1 MKKTLSI
8 LFVIFSQLFFA
19 QSDCPTALAVCGN
32 SDLSYT
38 PSGPGNILEDL
49 GGCLTGDEHYSVWY
63 TFTASTSGTLT
74 FLITPNAQADY
85 DWAVYGPNKQCSN
98 LGAPIRC
105 SYASTASGILTGL
118 NMTATDTTEGA
129 GGDGF
134 CQYLDVVAGET
145 YYLVVDNF
153 SANANG
159 FVLTWGGTATLSSP
173 FTSTIQPNPFIP
185 PGNPSTTPNTP
196 NEVVICTDPAVFDF
210 NTLSDGIINGNPNFV
225 VSYHYNANDALTGNN
240 PITNP
245 ITVNTTD
252 IYYYSI
258 SYSDPNNPN
267 SPISKCKQTGT
278 FKFIQGN
285 IVANDVTLMACNNNS
300 MGTAIFDLTSANVF
314 NDPTAIFQY
323 YPSMFDLNAGTNEI
337 TVPTN
342 YLSSSGSVFVK
353 VTTLQGCSD
362 IAEITLSLYSVV
374 VVTEATLRSCFIESN
389 PATASFNLT
398 VAGVTTEVGIT
409 KKYYPSLTDAINE
422 TNEIANPTT
431 YIAPNGVVYV
441 RVTNAN
447 GCYSV
452 ALVNLVVLPPVES
465 TVLKDQIICM
475 EDTTTLDA
483 GPGFDAYEWSTGE
496 TTQSI
501 SNVGVGTHW
510 VKLTTGEC
518 VTTQTVHVYASEQPV
533 ITDVD
538 IATNTVTVNVIG
550 GAPPYQYSMDN
561 IVWQD
566 SNVFTNVPRGDA
578 TIFVKDAYDC
588 NPIELPILVP
598 NLINVI
604 TPNGDGVNDVIDYS
618 VFANKQNLVLSIY
631 DRYGTKIHQA
641 DKSNGFKW
649 DGTTNGGKRV
659 TTGTYWYSV
668 TWNENNKKN
677 TSFKFS
683 GWVMVKNRE

>member
-8 LFVIFSQLFFA
+8 LFVIISQILFS

-63 TFTASTSGTLT
+63 TFTASTTGTLT

-85 DWAVYGPNKQCSN
+85 DWAVYGPDKQCSN
-98 LGAPIRC
+98 LGTPIRC
-105 SYASTASGILTGL
+105 SYASTANGILTGL

-134 CQYLDVVAGET
+134 CKYLDVIAGET

-173 FTSTIQPNPFIP
+173 FTSAIQPNPFIP
-185 PGNPSTTPNTP
+185 PGSPSATPNAP
-196 NEVVICTDPAVFDF
+196 NEVVICTDPAIFEF
-210 NTLSDGIINGNPNFV
+210 STLTTGIVNGNPNFV
-225 VSYHYNANDALTGNN
+225 VSYHTNANDALTGNN
-240 PITNP
+240 PITTA

-285 IVANDVTLMACNNNS
+285 ITANDVTLTACNNNNI
-300 MGTAIFDLTSANVF
+300 GTATFDLTSANVF
-314 NDPTAIFQY
+314 NDPTAIMQY

-337 TVPTN
+337 TIPTN
-342 YLSSSGSVFVK
+342 YVASSGSVFVK

-362 IAEITLSLYSVV
+362 IAEITLSLAPVV
-374 VVTEATLRSCFIESN
+374 VVNEATLRSCFIESN
-389 PATASFNLT
+389 PATALFNLT

-441 RVTNAN
+441 RVANAN

-452 ALVNLVVLPPVES
+452 AQVNLTVLPPVES
-465 TVLKDQIICM
+465 TVLEDKIICM

-483 GPGFDAYEWSTGE
+483 GPGFDGYEWSTGE

-501 SNVGVGTHW
+501 SNAGVGTYW
-510 VKLTTGEC
+510 VKLKTGEC
-518 VTTQTVHVYASEQPV
+518 ITTQSVNIYASEQPV

-538 IATNTVTVNVIG
+538 IATNTITVNVIG
-550 GAPPYQYSMDN
+550 GTPSYQYSMDN

-566 SNVFTNVPRGDA
+566 SNIFTNVPRGDA
-578 TIFVKDAYDC
+578 TIYVKDAYDC
-588 NPIELPILVP
+588 NPVELPILVP

-618 VFANKQNLVLSIY
+618 VFANKQNLVLNIY

-641 DKSNGFKW
+641 DKTNGYKW

-668 TWNENNKKN
+668 TWNEKNKRN